1 MGVKGIVLC
10 SVNSGTEFTNFLNM
24 LGIPIAA
31 VGNRISG
38 VPYIGLDDFASMHRL
53 TETVLKNRWDNI
65 FYFSPAIEYPNAF
78 AQRLRY
84 EGFLNAAGNTEYPVL
99 TNIEDVCGTY
109 EGKTVFICSTDYYAI
124 QIYRKF
130 RNVKIFGFDNIS
142 ALDKYKL
149 PISSVGYSAA
159 QIAQGADDIIKN
171 RRKDVFTVDYFIVE
185 R

>member
-1 MGVKGIVLC
+1 M
-10 SVNSGTEFTNFLNM
+10 
-24 LGIPIAA
+24 
-31 VGNRISG
+31 
-38 VPYIGLDDFASMHRL
+38 PYIGLDDFASMHRL

-84 EGFLNAAGNTEYPVL
+84 EGFLNAAGNTEYTVL
-99 TNIEDVCGTY
+99 TNIENVCGTY

-124 QIYRKF
+124 QIYRK
-130 RNVKIFGFDNIS
+130 
-142 ALDKYKL
+142 
-149 PISSVGYSAA
+149 
-159 QIAQGADDIIKN
+159 N

>member
-1 MGVKGIVLC
+1 MIFSAEYTF
-10 SVNSGTEFTNFLNM
+10 SVT
-24 LGIPIAA
+24 
-31 VGNRISG
+31 ISG

-84 EGFLNAAGNTEYPVL
+84 EGFLNAAGNTEYTVL

-109 EGKTVFICSTDYYAI
+109 EGETVFICSTDYYAI
-124 QIYRKF
+124 QIYRKN

-159 QIAQGADDIIKN
+159 QIARGAADIIKN